1 MSLLAIAAAGL
12 SGLLPPLLG
21 GQQPPAPEPLRAPA
35 PAMTSS
41 PAKVSGTMLMLHGG
55 GWTGPGPRSQAKLMT
70 TPGDALTARG
80 WRVVSVDYRAGADSL
95 ADVLT
100 AAGAEA
106 AQATGGLLC
115 IYGESAGAQLALV
128 AAARLPAVDCV
139 VAVGPPADF
148 ETYIAEVRASN
159 DQQRK
164 YVADQIEAVWGAT
177 PELRA
182 PYDPI
187 RLIPSIGADVLL
199 LREADDP
206 LIPVEQVENFVAAR
220 PTSQRVELEGVPG
233 GPADPTQ
240 VYLHGTLSDNGRSQ
254 HRAAIAAFVDRA
266 AASYAAERDAAR
278 TRCKGVTRT
287 VGQAG
292 AAKLRVALRCLARS
306 DRAARKA
313 GARRAK
319 TTSRRVR
326 GEVNAARAWA
336 ALRPSKDGRRGLAA
350 LAAGRAKATVR
361 SGDPSRVTLQV
372 KR

>member
-1 MSLLAIAAAGL
+1 MSLLAVAASGL
-12 SGLLPPLLG
+12 SGLLAPILG

-35 PAMTSS
+35 AAMTAS
-41 PAKVSGTMLMLHGG
+41 PAKVRGTMIMLHGG

-70 TPGDALTARG
+70 MPGESLAGRG
-80 WRVVSVDYRAGADSL
+80 WRIVSVDYRAGADSL

-100 AAGAEA
+100 AAGTEA

-128 AAARLPAVDCV
+128 AAARVPAVDCV
-139 VAVGPPADF
+139 VAVAPPADF

-159 DQQRK
+159 DSQRT

-187 RLIPSIGADVLL
+187 KLISSIRADVLL

-206 LIPVEQVENFVAAR
+206 LIPIEQVENFVAAR

-233 GPADPTQ
+233 GPADPSQ

-254 HRAAIAAFVDRA
+254 HRATLAAFVDRA
-266 AASYAAERDAAR
+266 AASHAAERDATR
-278 TRCKGVTRT
+278 TRCKGVMRT

-292 AAKLRVALRCLARS
+292 SSKLQTALRCLARS

-313 GARRAK
+313 GAARAT

-336 ALRPSKDGRRGLAA
+336 VLRASTSGRRVLAA
-350 LAAGRAKATVR
+350 LAAGRADATVR
-361 SGDPSRVTLQV
+361 SGDPSRVTLRV